1 MGETVNTTHSGVGAS
16 SMERWEKCPGSV
28 RLCSLEP
35 QSTSSYAEEGTI
47 AHSLGEFKLKNGH
60 FPMKDAEGVTE
71 EMKDAVNVYVDYVR
85 SIIDSIGNHKDNK
98 VFLELRF
105 EHKKIHQDFRGTSDC
120 VIYDAKNKLLH
131 VIDYKHGAGKKVYAK
146 NNVQLLYYGIGSAYT
161 IKAPIE
167 KVKLTIV
174 QPRFEGEEQ
183 IESWEVDF
191 LDLAEFQIRVVDAIK
206 KTEEKNAPLVVGEVQ
221 CQFCSAKPICPALR
235 NKALSLIKADFG
247 DVIMENGH
255 PAPLDQVKM
264 GAILAGVEAVEAWI
278 KAMKSYAYEEA
289 LKGRV
294 PEGFKLVPKRAT
306 RKWADEDKTKSALN
320 SLVNPNVLHECYTQP
335 ELKSPAQIE
344 KTIGGKAGKEI
355 VEGLTISI
363 SSGDKLVPL
372 EQDGEI
378 TTKRTLI
385 ERMFSQF

>member
-1 MGETVNTTHSGVGAS
+1 MSGPNLTHSGVGAS

-28 RLCSLEP
+28 RLCSTIP
-35 QSTSSYAEEGTI
+35 NTSSSYAEEGTI
-47 AHSLGEFKLKNGH
+47 AHTLGEYKLKNGH
-60 FPMKDAEGVTE
+60 FPMKDPEGVTE
-71 EMKDAVNVYVDYVR
+71 EMKDAVNVYVDYVK
-85 SIIDSIGNHKDNK
+85 SLIQEIGNHKDNK

-105 EHKKIHQDFRGTSDC
+105 EHKKIHKDFRGTSDC
-120 VIYDAKNKLLH
+120 VIYDAKNKTLH
-131 VIDYKHGAGKKVYAK
+131 VIDYKHGAGKKVYATG
-146 NNVQLLYYGIGSAYT
+146 NVQLLYYGIGSAYT

-183 IESWEVDF
+183 IDHWEVDF

-206 KTEEKNAPLVVGEVQ
+206 KTEEKNAPLVVGEEQ
-221 CQFCSAKPICPALR
+221 CRFCSAKPVCPALR
-235 NKALSLIKADFG
+235 NKALDLIKTDFQ
-247 DVIMENGH
+247 DTMMENGH

-264 GAILAGVEAVEAWI
+264 GSVLMGIEAVEEWC
-278 KAMKSYAYEEA
+278 KAMKSYAYEQA

-306 RKWADEDKTKSALN
+306 RKWADEDKTKAALN

-355 VEGLTISI
+355 VEGLTVSI

-372 EQDGEI
+372 EHDGEV

>member
-1 MGETVNTTHSGVGAS
+1 MSGPNLTHSNVGAS

-28 RLCSLEP
+28 RLCAQMP
-35 QSTSSYAEEGTI
+35 KTTSSYAEEGTL
-47 AHSLGEFKLKNGH
+47 AHSLGEYKLKNGH
-60 FPMKDAEGVTE
+60 FPIKDAEGVTE
-71 EMKDAVNVYVDYVR
+71 EMKDAVNVYVDYVK
-85 SIIDSIGNHKDNK
+85 SVIGSIGNHKDNK

-105 EHKKIHQDFRGTSDC
+105 EHKHIHKDFRGTSDC
-120 VIYDAKNKLLH
+120 VIYDAKNKVLH

-146 NNVQLLYYGIGSAYT
+146 NNVQLLYYGIGSAYSL
-161 IKAPIE
+161 KVPIE
-167 KVKLTIV
+167 KVRLTIV

-183 IESWEVDF
+183 IDHWEVDF

-206 KTEEKNAPLVVGEVQ
+206 ATEKKDAPLVPGEEQ
-221 CQFCSAKPICPALR
+221 CQFCAAKPLCPALR
-235 NKALSLIKADFG
+235 NKALDMIKTDFD
-247 DVIMENGH
+247 DVVMENGGL
-255 PAPLDQVKM
+255 APIDPVRM
-264 GAILAGVEAVEAWI
+264 GAILAGVEAVEVWV
-278 KAMKSYAYEEA
+278 KAMKSHAYEEA

-306 RKWADEDKTKSALN
+306 RKWIDEDKAKAALD

-355 VEGLTISI
+355 VESLCAAI
-363 SSGDKLVPL
+363 SSGDKLVPI
-372 EQDGEI
+372 EQDGEV